1 MEIQEE
7 FDWLFAQEYP
17 AVVWTVNV
25 ILHDYAR
32 AEDVTQDAFVR
43 LLENWDK
50 VSRYDRPG
58 AWVRRVAIRM
68 ATRTLGR
75 ELRRPRVERAG
86 PRLPEPEPFD
96 VDLVDAIQQL
106 TPRQRAVV
114 VLYYFEDRPVQEVAD
129 LVDCSAS
136 TVTVHLHRARQ
147 RLAEI
152 LGEEVEA
159 HVDR

>member
-1 MEIQEE
+1 
-7 FDWLFAQEYP
+7 
-17 AVVWTVNV
+17 
-25 ILHDYAR
+25 
-32 AEDVTQDAFVR
+32 
-43 LLENWDK
+43 
-50 VSRYDRPG
+50 
-58 AWVRRVAIRM
+58 
-68 ATRTLGR
+68 
-75 ELRRPRVERAG
+75 
-86 PRLPEPEPFD
+86 LPEPKPLD